1 MATPSGSDDP
11 DALTPW
17 ELQVLARIGGDLA
30 DSDPR
35 LADELSRRAAPR
47 TLRWWPLS
55 ARAAGALIVA
65 LAVLVIAGALVP
77 ASWWATLGLVTTL
90 VVVPWLLL
98 AATENDGSDSIA
110 RPTGSPSIE
119 GCGICAHDDSDRG
132 HRSGGPAGRQQRTD
146 GAAVPAGRRA
156 ALRAAAPRG
165 PRARSTGDG
174 PVADR
179 MVKVPVQT
187 IVLDVPPQGAITKD
201 NVTLSVDAVV
211 YFRVTDPVKAVVN
224 VENYLGAISQVART
238 SLRSVIG
245 RADLDTM
252 LSDREQV
259 NAELRAV
266 IDTPTDDW
274 GVSVDRVE
282 IKDIALPEGMRRA
295 MAHQA
300 EAERD
305 RRARVIAADGEFQA
319 SARLADAARVMG
331 DPSGAM
337 QLRLLQTVSEVASDQ
352 NSTLVMPLPVEV
364 LRFFE
369 QATGAL
375 AGAPARPRRR
385 SVAVTPLPPV
395 AAPPTLRW
403 TPLPEPEHTDGD
415 GAGR

>member
-1 MATPSGSDDP
+1 MVT
-11 DALTPW
+11 T
-17 ELQVLARIGGDLA
+17 VLFVVV
-30 DSDPR
+30 
-35 LADELSRRAAPR
+35 
-47 TLRWWPLS
+47 
-55 ARAAGALIVA
+55 ALIALLVA
-65 LAVLVIAGALVP
+65 GSVRMVQQYQRGVVLRFGRLLPEVRQP
-77 ASWWATLGLVTTL
+77 GLRL
-90 VVVPWLLL
+90 M
-98 AATENDGSDSIA
+98 I
-110 RPTGSPSIE
+110 
-119 GCGICAHDDSDRG
+119 
-132 HRSGGPAGRQQRTD
+132 
-146 GAAVPAGRRA
+146 
-156 ALRAAAPRG
+156 
-165 PRARSTGDG
+165 

-266 IDTPTDDW
+266 IDTPTDEW
-274 GVSVDRVE
+274 GVTVDRVE

-319 SARLADAARVMG
+319 SARLADAARVMA
-331 DPSGAM
+331 DTPGAM
-337 QLRLLQTVSEVASDQ
+337 QLRLLQTVTDVTSEQ
-352 NSTLVMPLPVEV
+352 NSTLVMPLPVEL

-369 QATGAL
+369 SVTDARGQQTAAGKDREPDAL
-375 AGAPARPRRR
+375 TRGQEEDPR
-385 SVAVTPLPPV
+385 
-395 AAPPTLRW
+395 
-403 TPLPEPEHTDGD
+403 
-415 GAGR
+415 

>member
-1 MATPSGSDDP
+1 MSI
-11 DALTPW
+11 
-17 ELQVLARIGGDLA
+17 R
-30 DSDPR
+30 
-35 LADELSRRAAPR
+35 SRRSSKDVRPVL
-47 TLRWWPLS
+47 TTV
-55 ARAAGALIVA
+55 LIVVI
-65 LAVLVIAGALVP
+65 VLVA
-77 ASWWATLGLVTTL
+77 
-90 VVVPWLLL
+90 LLL
-98 AATENDGSDSIA
+98 AGGV
-110 RPTGSPSIE
+110 RMVQQYQ
-119 GCGICAHDDSDRG
+119 RG
-132 HRSGGPAGRQQRTD
+132 VVLRFGRLLPEVRQP
-146 GAAVPAGRRA
+146 G
-156 ALRAAAPRG
+156 LRLMV
-165 PRARSTGDG
+165 

-274 GVSVDRVE
+274 GISVDRVE

-305 RRARVIAADGEFQA
+305 RRARVISADGEYQA
-319 SARLADAARVMG
+319 SARLADAARQMA
-331 DPSGAM
+331 DTPGAL
-337 QLRLLQTVSEVASDQ
+337 QLRLLQTVSDVASDQ
-352 NSTLVMPLPVEV
+352 NSTLVMPLPVEL

-369 QATGAL
+369 RTAGDTVGPAISRSPASAPTGPP
-375 AGAPARPRRR
+375 APPPAPGDADGVPERTDSDGARP
-385 SVAVTPLPPV
+385 
-395 AAPPTLRW
+395 
-403 TPLPEPEHTDGD
+403 
-415 GAGR
+415 

>member
-1 MATPSGSDDP
+1 V
-11 DALTPW
+11 LT
-17 ELQVLARIGGDLA
+17 
-30 DSDPR
+30 
-35 LADELSRRAAPR
+35 
-47 TLRWWPLS
+47 TLLIV
-55 ARAAGALIVA
+55 IVA
-65 LAVLVIAGALVP
+65 L
-77 ASWWATLGLVTTL
+77 
-90 VVVPWLLL
+90 VVLL
-98 AATENDGSDSIA
+98 AGSGV
-110 RPTGSPSIE
+110 RMVQQYQ
-119 GCGICAHDDSDRG
+119 RG
-132 HRSGGPAGRQQRTD
+132 VVLRFGRLLPEVRQPGLQLM
-146 GAAVPAGRRA
+146 V
-156 ALRAAAPRG
+156 
-165 PRARSTGDG
+165 

-274 GVSVDRVE
+274 GITVDRVE

-305 RRARVIAADGEFQA
+305 RRARVISADGEFQA
-319 SARLADAARVMG
+319 SARLADAARVMA
-331 DPSGAM
+331 DAPGAM
-337 QLRLLQTVSEVASDQ
+337 QLRLLQTVTDVTSEQ
-352 NSTLVMPLPVEV
+352 NSTLVMPLPVEL

-369 QATGAL
+369 SVTDARGQQTAAGKDREPDAL
-375 AGAPARPRRR
+375 TKGQEEDPR
-385 SVAVTPLPPV
+385 
-395 AAPPTLRW
+395 
-403 TPLPEPEHTDGD
+403 
-415 GAGR
+415 

>member
-1 MATPSGSDDP
+1 V
-11 DALTPW
+11 LT
-17 ELQVLARIGGDLA
+17 
-30 DSDPR
+30 
-35 LADELSRRAAPR
+35 
-47 TLRWWPLS
+47 T
-55 ARAAGALIVA
+55 ALIVI
-65 LAVLVIAGALVP
+65 VALVVLLV
-77 ASWWATLGLVTTL
+77 ASGVRMVQQYQRGVVLRFGRLLPEVRQPGLRL
-90 VVVPWLLL
+90 M
-98 AATENDGSDSIA
+98 I
-110 RPTGSPSIE
+110 
-119 GCGICAHDDSDRG
+119 
-132 HRSGGPAGRQQRTD
+132 
-146 GAAVPAGRRA
+146 
-156 ALRAAAPRG
+156 
-165 PRARSTGDG
+165 

-274 GVSVDRVE
+274 GISVDRVE
-282 IKDIALPEGMRRA
+282 IKDIALPESMRRA

-305 RRARVIAADGEFQA
+305 RRARVISADGEFQA
-319 SARLADAARVMG
+319 SARLADAARVMA
-331 DPSGAM
+331 DTPGAL
-337 QLRLLQTVSEVASDQ
+337 QLRLLQTVSDVASDQ
-352 NSTLVMPLPVEV
+352 NSTLVMPLPVEL

-369 QATGAL
+369 SATGAPGGDRVT
-375 AGAPARPRRR
+375 ASSEGA
-385 SVAVTPLPPV
+385 SPLPPV
-395 AAPPTLRW
+395 QPVASA
-403 TPLPEPEHTDGD
+403 PEHSNVDGD
-415 GAGR
+415 EAGKRAVTTDQEAGPR

>member
-1 MATPSGSDDP
+1 M
-11 DALTPW
+11 
-17 ELQVLARIGGDLA
+17 
-30 DSDPR
+30 
-35 LADELSRRAAPR
+35 LS
-47 TLRWWPLS
+47 TV
-55 ARAAGALIVA
+55 LIV
-65 LAVLVIAGALVP
+65 LVALVVLLVGSGVRMVQQYQRGVVLRFGRLLP
-77 ASWWATLGLVTTL
+77 EVRQPGLQL
-90 VVVPWLLL
+90 M
-98 AATENDGSDSIA
+98 I
-110 RPTGSPSIE
+110 
-119 GCGICAHDDSDRG
+119 
-132 HRSGGPAGRQQRTD
+132 
-146 GAAVPAGRRA
+146 
-156 ALRAAAPRG
+156 
-165 PRARSTGDG
+165 

-274 GVSVDRVE
+274 GISVDRVE
-282 IKDIALPEGMRRA
+282 IKDIALPESMRRA

-305 RRARVIAADGEFQA
+305 RRARVIAADGEYQA
-319 SARLADAARVMG
+319 STRLADAARVMA
-331 DPSGAM
+331 DTPGAL
-337 QLRLLQTVSEVASDQ
+337 QLRLLQTVSDVASDQ
-352 NSTLVMPLPVEV
+352 NSTLVMPLPVEL

-369 QATGAL
+369 NATGTSV
-375 AGAPARPRRR
+375 PARAG
-385 SVAVTPLPPV
+385 SAAADASISPPPTADS
-395 AAPPTLRW
+395 AAPGRE
-403 TPLPEPEHTDGD
+403 LPQTDGD
-415 GAGR
+415 LAGKGAVTTGQEAGPR

>member
-1 MATPSGSDDP
+1 M
-11 DALTPW
+11 LTT
-17 ELQVLARIGGDLA
+17 V
-30 DSDPR
+30 
-35 LADELSRRAAPR
+35 
-47 TLRWWPLS
+47 
-55 ARAAGALIVA
+55 LIV
-65 LAVLVIAGALVP
+65 VIALV
-77 ASWWATLGLVTTL
+77 A
-90 VVVPWLLL
+90 LLL
-98 AATENDGSDSIA
+98 ASSV
-110 RPTGSPSIE
+110 RMVQQYQ
-119 GCGICAHDDSDRG
+119 RG
-132 HRSGGPAGRQQRTD
+132 VVLRFGRLLPAVRQPGLRLM
-146 GAAVPAGRRA
+146 VPI
-156 ALRAAAPRG
+156 
-165 PRARSTGDG
+165 
-174 PVADR
+174 ADR
-179 MVKVPVQT
+179 MVNVPVQT

-211 YFRVTDPVKAVVN
+211 YFRVTDPIKAVVN

-252 LSDREQV
+252 LSDREKV

-369 QATGAL
+369 HTTSGTG
-375 AGAPARPRRR
+375 GASP
-385 SVAVTPLPPV
+385 STPSFPT
-395 AAPPTLRW
+395 PPTAVPASMPTS
-403 TPLPEPEHTDGD
+403 TPAEVPATPPAPVDAAFAGPERTDGD
-415 GAGR
+415 GAAR